1 MVKSFWSGLQQART
15 EVPGTS
21 RQSQHT
27 TLFGTPKPCPVP
39 CHSDNVKEIFSTNEQ
54 TPDIQ
59 VNRKQT
65 KCPGCGCIC
74 KGGQQHT
81 CSAIVMKDPTVNEMS
96 PNSSDNYMSQDSP
109 RKVFLSTQDGVV
121 SIAEKRV
128 TSDGVNSS
136 VGSEG
141 KKKKDS
147 PILSA
152 STNPIIDLCETNPNG
167 QSSGADFGGRES
179 EYIEAD
185 TSTSP
190 NIASVAIQYNVLS
203 DTSSPIKSKR
213 NDDAP
218 LDLCESPLKKQKAV
232 SDKIS
237 DATSSRDTTTV
248 DHISA
253 EKEYAKM
260 NTKKKDLSDLGH
272 KKRALKAP
280 VSLFKGEK
288 LKAPKIVLSEFEKEI
303 YHLAT

>member
-1 MVKSFWSGLQQART
+1 MLLKKSFDMVKSFWSGLQQART

-54 TPDIQ
+54 TPDNQ

-65 KCPGCGCIC
+65 KCPECGCIC

-121 SIAEKRV
+121 ATAEKRV

-141 KKKKDS
+141 KKKKIPQS
-147 PILSA
+147 YLQAPIQL
-152 STNPIIDLCETNPNG
+152 
-167 QSSGADFGGRES
+167 
-179 EYIEAD
+179 
-185 TSTSP
+185 
-190 NIASVAIQYNVLS
+190 
-203 DTSSPIKSKR
+203 
-213 NDDAP
+213 
-218 LDLCESPLKKQKAV
+218 
-232 SDKIS
+232 
-237 DATSSRDTTTV
+237 
-248 DHISA
+248 
-253 EKEYAKM
+253 
-260 NTKKKDLSDLGH
+260 
-272 KKRALKAP
+272 
-280 VSLFKGEK
+280 
-288 LKAPKIVLSEFEKEI
+288 
-303 YHLAT
+303 

>member
-1 MVKSFWSGLQQART
+1 M
-15 EVPGTS
+15 
-21 RQSQHT
+21 
-27 TLFGTPKPCPVP
+27 
-39 CHSDNVKEIFSTNEQ
+39 
-54 TPDIQ
+54 
-59 VNRKQT
+59 
-65 KCPGCGCIC
+65 
-74 KGGQQHT
+74 
-81 CSAIVMKDPTVNEMS
+81 
-96 PNSSDNYMSQDSP
+96 
-109 RKVFLSTQDGVV
+109 V
-121 SIAEKRV
+121 SILLLDQKA
-128 TSDGVNSS
+128 
-136 VGSEG
+136 
-141 KKKKDS
+141 KKKDS

-152 STNPIIDLCETNPNG
+152 STNPIIDLCESNPNG
-167 QSSGADFGGRES
+167 QSSGADFGGREF

-232 SDKIS
+232 SNKFS

-303 YHLAT
+303 YHLATKRIRDSDPK